1 MKRFQILTEADAR
14 VLDHG
19 SSVVLVRGGQVTPLA
34 ADTLRARRVT
44 VIRESGDADSVALA
58 PVSEIRVIAI
68 GSDHNGVALKQ
79 FLRQYLRST
88 GLAVHDLGTDSD
100 EAVDYP
106 DIAATV
112 ARQVAR
118 READAGVVIDG
129 TGMGS
134 VIAANKIHG
143 IRAAMCLNPT
153 LARYARQHNGANV
166 LSLGAS
172 FVTEADAREVLE
184 VFIRTPMR
192 EPRYLRRLLK
202 IRDLETDG

>member
-1 MKRFQILTEADAR
+1 M
-14 VLDHG
+14 
-19 SSVVLVRGGQVTPLA
+19 VLVRGGQVTPLA

-44 VIRESGDADSVALA
+44 VIRESGDADSAALA
-58 PVSEIRVIAI
+58 PVSDIRIIAI
-68 GSDHNGVALKQ
+68 GSDHHGLVLKQ

-88 GLAVHDLGTDSD
+88 GIAVHDLGTDSD
-100 EAVDYP
+100 EEVDYP

-118 READAGVVIDG
+118 READAGIVIDG

-134 VIAANKIHG
+134 AIAANKIHG

-172 FVTEADAREVLE
+172 FVTEADAREVLD
-184 VFIRTPMR
+184 VFITTPMR

-202 IRDLETDG
+202 IRDIETDG